1 MKILHFVNMLSAWD
15 KKGRRVFTKADLRQ
29 IYRGENE
36 KTFDEGLRRM
46 VGHELITRVAN
57 SVFVNPRSQGSRKFL
72 LDEIASAV
80 RRGDYNY
87 ISLESALSEWGVISQ
102 IPIDRMTLMTT
113 GRSGEFDT
121 PYGVL
126 EFTHTSRAIDDILKN
141 TVTSDRPLRFA
152 TPNTALR
159 DLKRVGRNM
168 HLVSMSDYDEIME
181 DLNVRSI

>member
-1 MKILHFVNMLSAWD
+1 MKILDFVDMLSVWD
-15 KKGRRVFTKADLRQ
+15 RKGRRVFTKADLRQ
-29 IYRGENE
+29 IYRTESE

-46 VGHELITRVAN
+46 VGHGLVTRVAS
-57 SVFVNPRSQGSRKFL
+57 SVFVNPRNQGSRKFL
-72 LDEIASAV
+72 LDEIASAL
-80 RRGDYNY
+80 RRGEYNY

-126 EFTHTSRAIDDILKN
+126 EFTHTSRSIPDILTN
-141 TVTSDRPLRFA
+141 TVASDRPLRFA
-152 TPNTALR
+152 APNTALR

-168 HLVSMSDYDEIME
+168 HLVSMADYEEVME
-181 DLNVRSI
+181 EFNV